1 MPRISRFYEMVV
13 EKCSFQFLLYY
24 IKMGLGP
31 GNLKKIKSTSCAEFI
46 DLCLNIFSYFRLK
59 YTSFVLG
66 KPVLSHGTRLTPLLY
81 PLLMRRGPGPPLAVQ
96 EGWCRPSPA
105 SAAAW
110 DPLAVG
116 ESTPTPEA
124 DAALSHLCLSE
135 MFFHPVPVCIISF
148 LVTLNH
154 GVDGHLR
161 TATPG
166 GLGLFPLRWWWVS
179 LAW

>member
-1 MPRISRFYEMVV
+1 MLRISRFYETVV
-13 EKCSFQFLLYY
+13 EKCSFQFLLCY

-59 YTSFVLG
+59 RTPFVLC
-66 KPVLSHGTRLTPLLY
+66 KPVCHMALGWPHYYIHYWWGGNQVPLLQY
-81 PLLMRRGPGPPLAVQ
+81 KRDDADHHP
-96 EGWCRPSPA
+96 E
-105 SAAAW
+105 SAAGW

-116 ESTPTPEA
+116 EPTPTLEA
-124 DAALSHLCLSE
+124 DIALSHLCLSE
-135 MFFHPVPVCIISF
+135 MFFHPVPVYIISF

-154 GVDGHLR
+154 GVDWHLR

-166 GLGLFPLRWWWVS
+166 GLGLFPLRWRWVS
-179 LAW
+179 RAW